1 MQLNTT
7 NCYVEVEVWRRK
19 KQETNPAIC
28 EILTQNVNSFF
39 EQFFHSAAVLAALG
53 PSYLND
59 NLLVRFS
66 RGHNIAVILQILW
79 IF

>member
-1 MQLNTT
+1 M

-39 EQFFHSAAVLAALG
+39 ERLFPQRCCSCCVG

-66 RGHNIAVILQILW
+66 RGHSIAVILHIL
-79 IF
+79 